1 MSVLSVNEI
10 HTRRGIVK
18 DDKGV
23 RRATRVWQIATSDPY
38 DEAVVIEAS
47 GSIVKRYDAYVT
59 TNATDLNLLVR
70 NIRIQQDTESRLHWT
85 ITAEY
90 SDERKT
96 SKDKEANPLLRETD
110 ISRSA
115 SSYQKIAEVAV
126 DDNIGKSA
134 YGTETAIVNSAGDPF
149 VPPPQVDD
157 TRYTITLAKNFATYD
172 DQTGYDY
179 TNSVND
185 GTYFGAATRTLKIA
199 SIDVPPKITEQVDG
213 IGDVEYY
220 RVTTTMEYR
229 PETWDLSILD
239 KGYNEFISGS
249 TTQTQEISTST
260 ASENGTQPVSE
271 PVLLDGNGA
280 QLAAGG
286 TPSYRQYRYYRE
298 KDFDVLGY

>member
-10 HTRRGIVK
+10 HTGRGIVK

-23 RRATRVWQIATSDPY
+23 RRVTRVWQIATSDPY
-38 DEAVVIEAS
+38 DEPVVIEAS

-115 SSYQKIAEVAV
+115 SSYQKIAEKAV
-126 DDNIGKSA
+126 NDNSGDSN
-134 YGTETAIVNSAGDPF
+134 YGNEGPILNSAGDLF

-157 TRYTITLAKNFATYD
+157 TRYTLTFAKNFGTYD
-172 DQTGYDY
+172 DQTGYDF

-185 GTYFGAATRTLKIA
+185 ATYFGAAARTLKIA
-199 SIDVPPKITEQVDG
+199 SIDVPPQITEKVDG
-213 IGDVEYY
+213 VGDVEYY

-229 PETWDLSILD
+229 PETWDLSIID
-239 KGYNEFISGS
+239 RGYNEFKTVNTSSDGTKTILDEHDQPYSEPQPLNGSG
-249 TTQTQEISTST
+249 TVLNHDSTSQVT
-260 ASENGTQPVSE
+260 
-271 PVLLDGNGA
+271 
-280 QLAAGG
+280 
-286 TPSYRQYRYYRE
+286 YRQFRYYRE
-298 KDFDVLGY
+298 KNFNSLGY